1 MTFLL
6 TDAFDYV
13 SVAIQKASSGVNS
26 HISCTFTDSV
36 PPMESKQCN
45 FWSGPVADNCNDLPH
60 EIPGTVM
67 GSNIIHIAD
76 FDLTFMLDTTRIC
89 IALEAFSGNESWI
102 MVGIY
107 EIDDI
112 IPTSPSTSETSR
124 SSYDNF
130 VEGSSARAPILS
142 TSIYG
147 LVVFKC
153 ILALMF

>member
-1 MTFLL
+1 M
-6 TDAFDYV
+6 
-13 SVAIQKASSGVNS
+13 AIQKASSGVNS

-45 FWSGPVADNCNDLPH
+45 FRNGPVADNCNDLPH
-60 EIPGTVM
+60 KILGSLF
-67 GSNIIHIAD
+67 GSNTIHIAD
-76 FDLTFMLDTTRIC
+76 FDLTFMRNTTRIC
-89 IALEAFSGNESWI
+89 IALEAFSGSESWI

-124 SSYDNF
+124 SSNDNF

-147 LVVFKC
+147 LVVLKC
-153 ILALMF
+153 ILALIFKNIHDCVIAF